1 MMIMDGG
8 VDAADGDGRE
18 GQGRTGTGG
27 VQSKAKAVGVIGGSV
42 PWVFV
47 RVLGMVLGS
56 FSLALTL
63 TWGG

>member
-1 MMIMDGG
+1 M
-8 VDAADGDGRE
+8 
-18 GQGRTGTGG
+18 
-27 VQSKAKAVGVIGGSV
+27 QSKAKAVGVIGGSV
-42 PWVFV
+42 AWVFV

>member
-1 MMIMDGG
+1 MLMEMEEQ
-8 VDAADGDGRE
+8 GRD
-18 GQGRTGTGG
+18 GQGRGG

-42 PWVFV
+42 AWVLV